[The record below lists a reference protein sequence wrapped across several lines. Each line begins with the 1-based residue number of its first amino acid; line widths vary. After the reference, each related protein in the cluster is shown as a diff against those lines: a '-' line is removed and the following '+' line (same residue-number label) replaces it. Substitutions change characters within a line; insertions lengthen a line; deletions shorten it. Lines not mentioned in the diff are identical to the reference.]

1 MKGTRRTLSPA
12 GAPALLSV
20 ALFALLAAGCANTIA
35 TPANRYALVIGV
47 QDYPADTLDLSY
59 PDDDADSMATLLAST
74 GWTVTKRL
82 IATSDGGIATDG
94 SPTKANIEAAIGDFA
109 AYVGGDTASTILVY
123 FSGHGS
129 TSTDNSTAY
138 LIPYDG
144 LFNTETKTTGGLW
157 IASYDLA
164 TQANWITPAQ
174 MTTWM
179 GNIVS
184 KNRILILDSCYS
196 GGFVDTGS
204 AVDASPQDSNTIT
217 GTSEDGLLFSA
228 IANLNTLLAASV
240 SREGDPDVI
249 TVSACGSEEESY
261 DDSAHKHGTFTY
273 YLLASADS
281 GDTNQDGFVTT
292 TEAFYYAKESVKA
305 YWNSTHSIYGA
316 ALLPH
321 ISGGAGDLV
330 LFANR

>member
-1 MKGTRRTLSPA
+1 MNQNHSGKRSPGAILLATL
-12 GAPALLSV
+12 ALA
-20 ALFALLAAGCANTIA
+20 ALFATGCANTIA

-47 QDYPADTLDLSY
+47 QDYPADTSDLRY
-59 PDDDADSMATLLAST
+59 PDDDADSMATLLEST

-82 IATSDGGIATDG
+82 IATSDAGITTDG
-94 SPTKANIEAAIGDFA
+94 SPTRANIENAIGDFA
-109 AYVGGDTASTILVY
+109 NYMGSDTGSTILVY

-129 TSTDNSTAY
+129 TTSDNSTAY

-144 LFNTETKTTGGLW
+144 LFITGTKTTGGQW

-174 MTTWM
+174 ITTLM
-179 GNIVS
+179 GDIDA

-204 AVDASPQDSNTIT
+204 AVDASPQDSNTVT
-217 GTSEDGLLFSA
+217 GTTEDGLLYSS
-228 IANLNTLLAASV
+228 IANLNTLLAASA

-249 TVSACGSEEESY
+249 TVSACGSSEESY
-261 DDSAHKHGTFTY
+261 DDSTHKHGAFTY
-273 YLLASADS
+273 YMLASALS
-281 GDTNQDGFVTT
+281 GDSNRDGYVTT
-292 TEAFYYAKESVKA
+292 TEAFSYAKESVKA
-305 YWNSTHSIYGA
+305 YWNSAYAIYDA

-330 LFANR
+330 LFVK

>member
-1 MKGTRRTLSPA
+1 MKSARKAFITAGTPA
-12 GAPALLSV
+12 FLAIV
-20 ALFALLAAGCANTIA
+20 LFALLAAGCSNTIA

-47 QDYPADTLDLSY
+47 QDYPADTSDLSY
-59 PDDDADSMATLLAST
+59 PDDDADSMATLLEST

-82 IATSDGGIATDG
+82 IATSDAGIATDG
-94 SPTKANIEAAIGDFA
+94 SPTRANIESAIGDFA
-109 AYVGGDTASTILVY
+109 NYVGSDTESTILVY
-123 FSGHGS
+123 YSGHGS
-129 TSTDNSTAY
+129 TTPDNSTAY

-144 LFNTETKTTGGLW
+144 LYNTGSKTTGGEW
-157 IASYDLA
+157 IASYDDT

-174 MTTWM
+174 MTTMM
-179 GNIVS
+179 GDIGA

-204 AVDASPQDSNTIT
+204 AVDASPQDSNTLT
-217 GTSEDGLLFSA
+217 GTTEDGLLFSA
-228 IANLNTLLAASV
+228 IANLNTLLAASA

-249 TVSACGSEEESY
+249 TVSACGSGELSY
-261 DDSAHKHGTFTY
+261 DDSTHKHGAFTY
-273 YLLASADS
+273 YLLASALS
-281 GDTNQDGFVTT
+281 GDSNRDGYVTT
-292 TEAFYYAKESVKA
+292 TEAFSYAKESVKA
-305 YWNSTHSIYGA
+305 YWNSAYAIYGA